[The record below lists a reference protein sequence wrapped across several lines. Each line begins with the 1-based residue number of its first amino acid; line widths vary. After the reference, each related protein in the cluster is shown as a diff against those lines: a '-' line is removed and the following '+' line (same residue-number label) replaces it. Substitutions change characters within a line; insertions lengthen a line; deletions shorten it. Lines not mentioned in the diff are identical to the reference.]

1 MCRRVWWFWQIFKKS
16 FALVN
21 QLPYPSTAVCKNK
34 SAECVQPDEYPV
46 GIFQQWL
53 QHTLA
58 TERGPRA
65 PLMFY
70 IEARSLYET
79 RRHHREGATT
89 ENTQDC
95 FAWGRFCRQLIAFAD
110 SRRWMCGVL
119 ANDSNSVDWHTA
131 AAKKSQS
138 SHNSSFQGIL
148 MTEVFLQLPPFKGV
162 EGLEAAVKVRWS
174 FILALTCSEI
184 IKPIWWARLWR
195 ARGRTPGPRWR
206 RCCPPDFAKLS
217 QVASTVPHMKEHQ
230 RRKLAPQAILLWLF
244 KHDDS
249 DR

>member
-1 MCRRVWWFWQIFKKS
+1 MGLGWAWTTNAENHIKELNNLHVLLLSHLHIIVSIVPGCMNANVSPGVRILAYFKKS

-65 PLMFY
+65 PLVFY
-70 IEARSLYET
+70 IEARSLFQN

-95 FAWGRFCRQLIAFAD
+95 FAWGRFGRQVISFAWGDKERYVGGSESHGFVIAFAD
-110 SRRWMCGVL
+110 SLRRM
-119 ANDSNSVDWHTA
+119 
-131 AAKKSQS
+131 
-138 SHNSSFQGIL
+138 
-148 MTEVFLQLPPFKGV
+148 
-162 EGLEAAVKVRWS
+162 
-174 FILALTCSEI
+174 
-184 IKPIWWARLWR
+184 
-195 ARGRTPGPRWR
+195 
-206 RCCPPDFAKLS
+206 
-217 QVASTVPHMKEHQ
+217 
-230 RRKLAPQAILLWLF
+230 
-244 KHDDS
+244 
-249 DR
+249 

>member
-1 MCRRVWWFWQIFKKS
+1 M
-16 FALVN
+16 
-21 QLPYPSTAVCKNK
+21 CKNK

-89 ENTQDC
+89 ENTQDS
-95 FAWGRFCRQLIAFAD
+95 FAWGRFGRQLIAFAD

-131 AAKKSQS
+131 EVTIFTQFIFPRHPHDGSLPS
-138 SHNSSFQGIL
+138 ITPFQRGGR
-148 MTEVFLQLPPFKGV
+148 P
-162 EGLEAAVKVRWS
+162 
-174 FILALTCSEI
+174 
-184 IKPIWWARLWR
+184 
-195 ARGRTPGPRWR
+195 RGRGEGALVFHFSF
-206 RCCPPDFAKLS
+206 DML
-217 QVASTVPHMKEHQ
+217 
-230 RRKLAPQAILLWLF
+230 
-244 KHDDS
+244 
-249 DR
+249 